1 LWLTIDGK
9 VYDVSKFA
17 EKHPGGLEAML
28 TSTGKDATDDFHGMG
43 HSNHAQT
50 LLASFCI
57 GTLLGSRAAVGPKGD
72 KPMLTPVGGGIIFK
86 VLHMSLPILMVLAAV
101 LIHYASKA
109 FPIINAPAARM
120 PPAVPA
126 RVPQAGPVARV
137 GAGH

>member
-1 LWLTIDGK
+1 MREGSGRGAAWRWQGREL
-9 VYDVSKFA
+9 
-17 EKHPGGLEAML
+17 
-28 TSTGKDATDDFHGMG
+28 STGLTRP
-43 HSNHAQT
+43 
-50 LLASFCI
+50 ASA
-57 GTLLGSRAAVGPKGD
+57 GLQGD